1 MLEVTGLTKTF
12 RAPKRSKKDVP
23 SSDPR
28 EDGKWFH
35 AVQDVSFHCKE
46 GEILGLLGMNGA
58 GKTTTL
64 RMLSTAIK
72 PSKGT
77 AVMNGVD
84 IVKDPLEV
92 KKHVGFLS
100 GATGLYGRLT
110 AKEMVAYFGQLN
122 RMAPD
127 LMKSRMESLFDL
139 LDMRDFLNRRCD
151 NLSTGMKQRV
161 NIARTVI
168 HDPQVLFFDEPTAG
182 LDVLSM
188 DTIVNFVKKSRE
200 QGKTVV
206 LSTHYMDEVERLCDR
221 LVVIHHGRVFFTGT
235 VDEMKAKAEDGLIE
249 TAFKNMVKGE

>member
-1 MLEVTGLTKTF
+1 MLDVKGLTKTF
-12 RAPKRSKKDVP
+12 PAPKKSKKDVQ
-23 SSDPR
+23 SRDPR
-28 EDGKWFH
+28 EDGKLFH
-35 AVQDVSFHCKE
+35 AVKDISFQCKE

-72 PSKGT
+72 PTQGT
-77 AVMNGVD
+77 ATMNGVD
-84 IVKDPLEV
+84 IVKNPLEV

-110 AKEMVAYFGQLN
+110 AKEMVMYFGQLN
-122 RMAPD
+122 RVPKD
-127 LMKSRMESLFDL
+127 EMKQRMEDLFEM
-139 LDMRDFLNRRCD
+139 LDMNDFLNRRCD
-151 NLSTGMKQRV
+151 KLSTGMKQRV

-188 DTIVNFVKKSRE
+188 GTIVDFVKRSKER
-200 QGKTVV
+200 GKTIV

-221 LVVIHHGRVFFTGT
+221 LVVIHHGRVFFTGN
-235 VDEMKAKAEDGLIE
+235 VEEMKAKAEDGMLE
-249 TAFKNMVKGE
+249 TAFKNMVKGA